1 MDIVFLHGGRQN
13 GSIWGETIAALA
25 LQEPGVHRC
34 IVLDAPGCGARRG
47 LDTSAM
53 THEALID
60 TLVADVRAAGA
71 SRAMLV
77 GHSQAGTALPA
88 MVARAPELFAKV
100 VYVSCVAPV
109 PGGDMM
115 QTVMAI
121 HAAPEAPLH
130 GIFGNPDV
138 PPLEQF
144 RAMFCN
150 DMGPEQAEAFLARL
164 VDEGYPHF
172 VVGLEWVG
180 VRPPGRGPVDL
191 RAVPEG
197 PDPDPRGAGGLC
209 RALPLRQ
216 GCAYRCRA
224 PGPEY
229 PAARAGRSPAAG
241 SESSPVTAPVTSQ
254 MIAPRGGRIP
264 A

>member
-25 LQEPGVHRC
+25 LQEPGAHRC

-164 VDEGYPHF
+164 VDEGYP
-172 VVGLEWVG
+172 
-180 VRPPGRGPVDL
+180 DL
-191 RAVPEG
+191 SSAWSGWEYDHLAEVPSTYVQ
-197 PDPDPRGAGGLC
+197 C
-209 RALPLRQ
+209 LRDKILT
-216 GCAYRCRA
+216 
-224 PGPEY
+224 
-229 PAARAGRSPAAG
+229 PAAQEAFAARFHCDRVVRIDAGHQVQNTRPHALAEVLRLEAG
-241 SESSPVTAPVTSQ
+241 P
-254 MIAPRGGRIP
+254 PR
-264 A
+264 